1 MAGLDMSDTIGLL
14 DELAANAW
22 PAIVQQGLDG
32 WRLRSSVGVTR
43 RANSVYS
50 AGRGPSYAG
59 WLQDVELFY
68 RRRRLPVRFQI
79 SPASPP
85 ELDSFLQ
92 EQGYRVDAETSVMV
106 ATTATV
112 CERARAASRLTL
124 HAHSGITA
132 RWLDAFLRIEGFS
145 DDRRL
150 EYERILG
157 TIGPPSCFVL
167 LHDGAEEMGVGMSV
181 AERGWA
187 GIFCV
192 ATDEKYRRQG
202 VAQQVMS
209 ALAEWSQDQ
218 GARNLYLQV
227 MATNTP
233 AVTLYGKLAF
243 SHLYFYHYREK

>member
-1 MAGLDMSDTIGLL
+1 MDMRDTIGLL

-22 PAIVQQGLDG
+22 PATVQQGLDG
-32 WRLRSSVGVTR
+32 WRLRASDGVTR
-43 RANSVYS
+43 RANSVYT

-59 WLQDVELFY
+59 WLRDVEMFY
-68 RRRRLPVRFQI
+68 GRRHLPVRFQI

-92 EQGYRVDAETSVMV
+92 EQGYRVDAESSVMV
-106 ATTATV
+106 ATTVTV
-112 CERARAASRLTL
+112 CERARGASRFGIY
-124 HAHSGITA
+124 AYSGITA

-145 DDRRL
+145 DDRRPA
-150 EYERILG
+150 YERILG
-157 TIGPPSCFVL
+157 TIGPPTCFVL
-167 LHDGAEEMGVGMSV
+167 LHDGLEDVGVGMSV

-192 ATDEKYRRQG
+192 ATEEKYRRQG
-202 VAQQVMS
+202 VARQVMS
-209 ALAEWSQDQ
+209 ALADWSQDQ

-227 MATNTP
+227 VATNTP
-233 AVTLYGKLAF
+233 AVTLYSKLAF